1 MRGEVLP
8 CGNDETLELSNASR
22 LLEELE
28 REQLKNRTPVIE
40 WVERLKPNNF
50 MSWALVVNFF
60 RADQNHHA
68 LHKFVKEN
76 A

>member
-8 CGNDETLELSNASR
+8 GGNDETLELSNASR

-50 MSWALVVNFF
+50 MSWASLLISFE
-60 RADQNHHA
+60 RTKIIA
-68 LHKFVKEN
+68 LHKFVK
-76 A
+76 